1 LPANTRFVNESAT
14 MINLSAGLEKDN
26 WLAEVYVRNLTSE
39 EGAIVQTAG
48 KFTPEATVNRPRTL
62 GLRLSYRF

>member
-1 LPANTRFVNESAT
+1 

-48 KFTPEATVNRPRTL
+48 KFTPEATINRPRTL
-62 GLRLSYRF
+62 CLRLSYRF